1 MATIVATNM
10 QATGGHTVTQTT
22 LTGTLDTFTYR
33 QGVGQILILTN
44 PTVGAISP
52 VIDGASG
59 TTVPVKGIGSVDVTG
74 GYAVGSIAAGAA
86 KAIAT
91 DTINEYLK
99 GTIAITS
106 GTDLVAELLEF

>member
-10 QATGGHTVTQTT
+10 QGAGKHTTTKTT
-22 LTGTLDTFTYR
+22 LTGTLDTFVYR
-33 QGVGQILILTN
+33 QGINQILILNNVTA
-44 PTVGAISP
+44 GAISP

-74 GYAVGSIAAGAA
+74 GYAVGSIAAGASV
-86 KAIAT
+86 AIAT
-91 DTINEYLK
+91 DTIYEYLS